1 MLLKLAW
8 RNIWRNRRRTIIS
21 LLALSLG
28 VTAIISIHS
37 FREVVNEEMI
47 ENLTRGLVGHVQV
60 HGLGYQASPEIANVV
75 PNATAVEDKLIASV
89 PGAHAEK
96 RVLGAGLAG
105 AGEASSAVMVMGIEP
120 DVPDARQLLAIEK
133 GRALAASPKR
143 EVVIGSGLARELD
156 VGPGGELVLVAQA
169 ADGSLANDRFTVVG
183 TADAGSYEA
192 NATAVFLEL
201 SEAQSFFAL
210 DHGVHQIIVRLPL
223 DGEDLRQPVSLM
235 RSALDGDALEVM
247 PWTEIL
253 PELKSAMD
261 AKRKNQRIIDLIVFL
276 IVSLGVLNTMTMST
290 FERTREFGVM
300 ASLGTRRGRIL
311 GMVLLETLLLGAIGF
326 TLGLALAYA
335 ILHGIGTVNLGGL
348 SGGSDMLGA
357 RMPEVLALHV
367 HAPSVIGA
375 AVTTLLTMLAGGLLP
390 ALRASRLKPIEATRY
405 V

>member
-1 MLLKLAW
+1 
-8 RNIWRNRRRTIIS
+8 
-21 LLALSLG
+21 
-28 VTAIISIHS
+28 
-37 FREVVNEEMI
+37 
-47 ENLTRGLVGHVQV
+47 
-60 HGLGYQASPEIANVV
+60 
-75 PNATAVEDKLIASV
+75 
-89 PGAHAEK
+89 
-96 RVLGAGLAG
+96 
-105 AGEASSAVMVMGIEP
+105 
-120 DVPDARQLLAIEK
+120 
-133 GRALAASPKR
+133 
-143 EVVIGSGLARELD
+143 
-156 VGPGGELVLVAQA
+156 
-169 ADGSLANDRFTVVG
+169 VVG